1 MAYNPINSNGQAT
14 MANSTPIVIASDQ
27 SIISTIDPD
36 VSVSGTITAADI
48 VVGTPSGTGTL
59 LTGTSTAGSTVALA
73 CPGGD
78 SAWVIQVIGTFGG
91 TTIYW
96 EASVDSTNGSDGN
109 WIAINGRQTGIVNT
123 VLSNNTTVAGFFR
136 GNTSG
141 ISYLRIRAIGGAT
154 ISVSAKLRISSG
166 SGAIFLNASI
176 PAGTNIIGKIGI
188 DQTTPGTTNLVAL
201 AANQS
206 INNAQVNGVAT
217 STGTGIMGTG
227 TQRITIA
234 SDNDALT
241 VKQTTA
247 ANLNATV
254 VGTGTFAVQAASTLA
269 AETTKVIG
277 TVNIAA
283 SQTVAAVTAI
293 TNALPIGANVIGKVT
308 IDQTTPGTTN
318 LVALAA
324 NQSVNNTQ
332 IGGVTMSVG
341 NGVTGTGS
349 QRVTIA
355 SDNTAFSV
363 NATLTANAAPHNI
376 GVTLIHK
383 DAVYSTTQT
392 TTILW
397 TPTAGKKFVVTDI
410 SINTGGTIT
419 GIVTLYD
426 AASAT
431 AYAAGTTPAIWRGE
445 FAPSTTTKPGLIK
458 SFNIPYVSTT
468 INNILFVTTSAAIN
482 PLYIQLN
489 GYEI

>member
-27 SIISTIDPD
+27 SAISTINPD
-36 VSVSGTITAADI
+36 ISVSGTITAADI

-59 LTGTSTAGSTVALA
+59 LTGTSTVGSTVALA

-96 EASVDSTNGSDGN
+96 EGSVDSTNGTDGN
-109 WIAINGRQTGIVNT
+109 WISLNGRQTGVVNT

-141 ISYLRIRAIGGAT
+141 ISYLRVRAIGGT
-154 ISVSAKLRISSG
+154 SISVTVKLRISAG
-166 SGAIFLNASI
+166 SGPIFLNASI
-176 PAGTNIIGKIGI
+176 PAGTNIIGK
-188 DQTTPGTTNLVAL
+188 
-201 AANQS
+201 
-206 INNAQVNGVAT
+206 
-217 STGTGIMGTG
+217 TG
-227 TQRITIA
+227 
-234 SDNDALT
+234 
-241 VKQTTA
+241 
-247 ANLNATV
+247 
-254 VGTGTFAVQAASTLA
+254 
-269 AETTKVIG
+269 
-277 TVNIAA
+277 
-283 SQTVAAVTAI
+283 
-293 TNALPIGANVIGKVT
+293 

-341 NGVTGTGS
+341 NGVTGTGT

-363 NATLTANAAPHNI
+363 NATLTANVAPHNI

-431 AYAAGTTPAIWRGE
+431 VYAAGTTPAIWRGE